1 EYIMTGL
8 RTMWGVSL
16 KKIETEYGLKI
27 KEQLIENTTE
37 LVKSD
42 FLVIEDHYIKITPT
56 GKFLSDGIASKLFL
70 V

>member
-1 EYIMTGL
+1 MTWL

-27 KEQLIENTTE
+27 KEQLIKNTTE

-42 FLVIEDHYIKITPT
+42 FLVIEDHYIKITHT